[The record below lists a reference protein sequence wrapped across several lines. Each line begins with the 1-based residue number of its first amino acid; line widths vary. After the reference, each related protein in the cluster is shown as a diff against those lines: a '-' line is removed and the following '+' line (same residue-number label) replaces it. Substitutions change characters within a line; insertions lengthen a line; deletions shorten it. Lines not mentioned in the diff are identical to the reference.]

1 MSEESLGQRITR
13 IREEKGL
20 SQSALARLMGTS
32 QSAVSQIE
40 SGERNPSFDTIRQMA
55 KALDVT
61 PAHLVGAAV
70 EGLQPHEE
78 AHFRLLRSLPPQAQK
93 ELQQFAA
100 FLRQR
105 YPKASPESN
114 D

>member
-1 MSEESLGQRITR
+1 MNEESLGHRIAR
-13 IREEKGL
+13 LREEKGL

-40 SGERNPSFDTIRQMA
+40 SGDRNPSYDTIRQMA
-55 KALDVT
+55 KALEVT
-61 PAHLVGAAV
+61 PAHLIGAPV

-78 AHFRLLRSLPPQAQK
+78 AHFRLLRSLPPKAQE

-100 FLRQR
+100 FLRKQH
-105 YPKASPESN
+105 PKKPS